1 MKTINVST
9 TKRIDLI
16 DITSQVRKVI
26 HESRIG
32 NGIVTVYVP
41 HTTCGITINEGADPD
56 VVRDIKYQLEK
67 LIPRQQGYRHIEGNA
82 DSHIKTCLV
91 GSSENI
97 IIEKGELVLGT
108 WQSIFLCDFDGP
120 RTRKVHINIFG
131 N

>member
-9 TKRIDLI
+9 TTRIDLI
-16 DITSQVRKVI
+16 DITLQVQKVVSESQTD
-26 HESRIG
+26 

-56 VVRDIKYQLEK
+56 VVGDIKYQLGK
-67 LIPRQQGYRHIEGNA
+67 LVPYQKGYKHSEGNA

-97 IIEKGELVLGT
+97 IIEKGQLVLGT

-120 RTRKVHINIFG
+120 RNRKVFIKIID
-131 N
+131 